1 VSDPRPSA
9 GRGGGGAL
17 GVVLAAAV
25 LVACAAGGFLVYHLA
40 SPPRAR
46 LYVAPA
52 PAPLAPASLAP
63 VAAPAEPAYVP
74 PAPVRRV
81 PEVLP
86 ELALPGLDGTRHRL
100 TDWQGRPLVVNFW
113 ASWCEPCRREIPL
126 LRSLRR
132 ERAIDHLEIVGIA
145 IDFRDTAQ
153 KYAKESGIDYP
164 VLVGEQ
170 GGLEAVAAFGM
181 DPVLPFSAFA
191 DPGGRIVTLKVGE
204 LHRDEADFILDR
216 MRDLD
221 QGRLSLAAAREQIAA
236 GISRLNLHRSAAAD
250 GAVR

>member
-1 VSDPRPSA
+1 VSDPRPSP
-9 GRGGGGAL
+9 GRGGGAL

-40 SPPRAR
+40 SPSRAR
-46 LYVAPA
+46 LYAAPA

-63 VAAPAEPAYVP
+63 AEPAAVP

-100 TDWQGRPLVVNFW
+100 IDWKGRPLVVNFW

-126 LRSLRR
+126 LKSLRR
-132 ERAIDHLEIVGIA
+132 ERATDHLEIVGIA
-145 IDFRDTAQ
+145 IDFRAAAQ
-153 KYAKESGIDYP
+153 KYAKDSGIDYP

-170 GGLEAVAAFGM
+170 GGFEAVAAFGM

-191 DPGGRIVTLKVGE
+191 DPAGRIVTLKVGE

-221 QGRLSLAAAREQIAA
+221 QGRLSLATAREQIAA
-236 GISRLNLHRSAAAD
+236 GISRLDARRSAAAD
-250 GAVR
+250 GAAR

>member
-1 VSDPRPSA
+1 MSDPRPSP
-9 GRGGGGAL
+9 GRGGGAL
-17 GVVLAAAV
+17 GVALAAAV

-46 LYVAPA
+46 LYAAPA
-52 PAPLAPASLAP
+52 PAPLAPASPAP
-63 VAAPAEPAYVP
+63 AVAPAEPAPV
-74 PAPVRRV
+74 PVRRV

-100 TDWQGRPLVVNFW
+100 ADWKGRPLVVNFW

-126 LRSLRR
+126 LKSLRR
-132 ERAIDHLEIVGIA
+132 ERATDRLEIVGIA
-145 IDFRDTAQ
+145 IDFRDAAQ
-153 KYAKESGIDYP
+153 KYAQDSGIDYP

-170 GGLEAVAAFGM
+170 GGIEAVGAFGM

-191 DPGGRIVTLKVGE
+191 DRAGRIVTLKVGE

-216 MRDLD
+216 MRELD

-236 GISRLNLHRSAAAD
+236 GISGLNMRRSTAAD
-250 GAVR
+250 GAVH